1 MGDEILP
8 AGSPHTGNRLPVIST
23 MDNRQASNDIG
34 GMQSLSG
41 PILLRIQ
48 KYRPSHKNSRRQE
61 RTYFYTQPSLRAP
74 YHNIKELPEMASAL
88 FRLPST
94 ASTSRNL
101 PDSTLYIPFLRH
113 SLPSHLIPT
122 DFLFIRQPYS
132 RAGILPFF
140 IHRIPLP

>member
-8 AGSPHTGNRLPVIST
+8 AGPPHTGNRLPGIST
-23 MDNRQASNDIG
+23 MDNRQASNGIG
-34 GMQSLSG
+34 ARSRCPVRYSS
-41 PILLRIQ
+41 RIQ